1 MSEVAGAVAR
11 VASGDGA
18 GTVGVT
24 AGAAGAS
31 AAGPGAGNKFGRVS
45 ELRLVACERG
55 GRTVLTEAAATM
67 PFKVMHPFEVPAA
80 SLCGAAGVPG
90 LAQKAAEVM
99 VMSASAG
106 IMAGDAQSIDVR
118 VGVGAAL
125 RVTNQAFEKIHR
137 MEAGKS
143 ASRSTR
149 LAVAEGAYLDYAPQ
163 PMIPFADSEYAA
175 DCVVEL
181 EGPGARLVFEE
192 VLSCGRVA
200 RGERFG
206 YRSFKNRV
214 RVNVAGR
221 PVYLD
226 NVVYDPAT
234 MPMEGMGLYEGFSH
248 LGNLVLVNCGVGE
261 SAFTRARD
269 YLRDET
275 GVIGAAAGSP
285 VGAAE
290 GSEAISGGITRLSSG
305 DVCVR
310 LLGHRAQRVS
320 DVLSRVRALLANA
333 G

>member
-1 MSEVAGAVAR
+1 MSKVAGAMAG

-18 GTVGVT
+18 DTVGVT

-31 AAGPGAGNKFGRVS
+31 AAGPSAGNKFDRVS

-163 PMIPFADSEYAA
+163 PMIPFADSEYTA
-175 DCVVEL
+175 DCVAEL

-248 LGNLVLVNCGVGE
+248 LGNLVLVNCEVGE
-261 SAFTRARD
+261 GAFTRARD